1 MQSYTLSE
9 NLTPNC
15 FRENFINS
23 LITTFVSPGAI
34 MQYPFLCRR
43 KKVEKMYLRVRDKC
57 LHLLSREISTPDQ
70 YKLSSI

>member
-15 FRENFINS
+15 FRENF
-23 LITTFVSPGAI
+23 TVSPGAI
-34 MQYPFLCRR
+34 MQSPFLCRR
-43 KKVEKMYLRVRDKC
+43 KKVEKMYACVRDKC

-70 YKLSSI
+70 CKLSSI